1 MGVKQIILSV
11 VMALMVVPN
20 AFGWGQKGHDVVAYV
35 AEQNLSRRVLRRVTK
50 ALDGHSMVYYANW
63 MDNAS
68 HTPEYAHTSTWH
80 YANVDEGYT
89 YQTMPKN
96 ESGDVV
102 RAIEELTQQLKSRK
116 LTPEQESVALRMLIH
131 LVGDLH
137 CPMHAGRKSDYGGNT
152 IEVFYFGRAS
162 KLHSI
167 WDSSLVESAH
177 NWSYSEWQREIDR
190 LPRAQDRRIQRG
202 SVEEWFS
209 ETVEICDG
217 VYKAMPEG
225 AKISYNEVAAS
236 APLIEQQLL
245 KGGLR
250 LAKLLKEIY

>member
-1 MGVKQIILSV
+1 MKRLIFSI
-11 VMALMVVPN
+11 MAALMVVPN

-35 AEQNLSRRVLRRVTK
+35 AEQNLSRKVARKVTK
-50 ALDGHSMVYYANW
+50 ALEGHSLVYYANW

-96 ESGDVV
+96 EKGDVV
-102 RAIEELTQQLKSRK
+102 VAVNDLIAQLKSGE
-116 LTPEQESVALRMLIH
+116 LTAEQENIALRMLIH

-137 CPMHAGRKSDYGGNT
+137 CPMHAGHKLDLGGNLV
-152 IEVFYFGRAS
+152 EVLYFGKPS

-167 WDSSLVESAH
+167 WDSALVESAH
-177 NWSYSEWQREIDR
+177 NWGYTEWQREIDR
-190 LPRAQDRRIQRG
+190 LPRSKDRELQQG
-202 SVEEWFS
+202 SVEEWFT
-209 ETVEICDG
+209 ETVELCHGI
-217 VYKAMPEG
+217 YKDLPEG
-225 AKISYNEVAAS
+225 TKVSYDEVAKY

-250 LAKLLKEIY
+250 LAKILEEIY

>member
-1 MGVKQIILSV
+1 MKRLFFTA
-11 VMALMVVPN
+11 VMALMIVPN

-35 AEQNLSRRVLRRVTK
+35 AEQNISCRVARKVAKVLE
-50 ALDGHSMVYYANW
+50 GHSLVYYANW

-96 ESGDVV
+96 EKGDVV
-102 RAIEELTQQLKSRK
+102 QAVMQLTEQLKK
-116 LTPEQESVALRMLIH
+116 GGMTPQEESVALRMLIH

-137 CPMHAGRKSDYGGNT
+137 CPMHAGHKSDLGGNLV
-152 IEVFYFGRAS
+152 EVLYFGKPQ

-167 WDSSLVESAH
+167 WDSALVESAH
-177 NWSYSEWQREIDR
+177 NWGYTEWQREIDR
-190 LPRAQDRRIQRG
+190 QPRKEDKKLQQG

-209 ETVEICDG
+209 ETVELSKG
-217 VYKAMPEG
+217 VYKDMPEG
-225 AKISYNEVAAS
+225 AKISYDEVAKY

-250 LAKLLKEIY
+250 LARLLEEIY

>member
-1 MGVKQIILSV
+1 MKRLFFTA
-11 VMALMVVPN
+11 VMALMIVHN

-35 AEQNLSRRVLRRVTK
+35 AEQNISCRVARKVAKVLE
-50 ALDGHSMVYYANW
+50 GHSLVYYANW

-96 ESGDVV
+96 EKGDVV
-102 RAIEELTQQLKSRK
+102 QAVIQLTEQLKK
-116 LTPEQESVALRMLIH
+116 GGMTPQEESVALRMLIH

-137 CPMHAGRKSDYGGNT
+137 CPMHAGHKSDLGGNLV
-152 IEVFYFGRAS
+152 EVLYFGKPQ

-167 WDSSLVESAH
+167 WDSALVESAH
-177 NWSYSEWQREIDR
+177 NWGYTEWQREIDR
-190 LPRAQDRRIQRG
+190 QPRKEDKKLQQG

-209 ETVEICDG
+209 ETVELSKG
-217 VYKAMPEG
+217 VYKDMPEG
-225 AKISYNEVAAS
+225 AKISYDEVAKY

-250 LAKLLKEIY
+250 LARLLEEIY

>member
-1 MGVKQIILSV
+1 MKRLFFTA
-11 VMALMVVPN
+11 VMALMIVPN
-20 AFGWGQKGHDVVAYV
+20 ALGWGQKGHDVVAYV
-35 AEQNLSRRVLRRVTK
+35 AEQNISCRVARKVAKVLE
-50 ALDGHSMVYYANW
+50 GHSLVYYANW

-96 ESGDVV
+96 EKGDVV
-102 RAIEELTQQLKSRK
+102 QAVIQLTEQLKK
-116 LTPEQESVALRMLIH
+116 GGMTPQEESVALRMLIH

-137 CPMHAGRKSDYGGNT
+137 CPMHAGHKSDLGGNLV
-152 IEVFYFGRAS
+152 EVLYFGKPQ

-167 WDSSLVESAH
+167 WDSALVESAH
-177 NWSYSEWQREIDR
+177 NWGYTEWQREIDR
-190 LPRAQDRRIQRG
+190 QPRKEDKKLQQG

-209 ETVEICDG
+209 ETVELSKG
-217 VYKAMPEG
+217 VYKDMPEG
-225 AKISYNEVAAS
+225 AKISYDEVAKY

-250 LAKLLKEIY
+250 LARLLEEIY

>member
-1 MGVKQIILSV
+1 MKRLFFTA
-11 VMALMVVPN
+11 VMALMIVPN

-35 AEQNLSRRVLRRVTK
+35 AEQNISCRVARKVAKVLE
-50 ALDGHSMVYYANW
+50 GHSLVYYANW

-96 ESGDVV
+96 ENGDVV
-102 RAIEELTQQLKSRK
+102 QAVMQLTEQLKK
-116 LTPEQESVALRMLIH
+116 GGMTAQEESVALRMLIH

-137 CPMHAGRKSDYGGNT
+137 CPMHAGHKSDLGGNCV
-152 IEVFYFGRAS
+152 EVLYFGKPQ

-167 WDSSLVESAH
+167 WDSALVESAH
-177 NWSYSEWQREIDR
+177 NWGYTEWQREIDR
-190 LPRAQDRRIQRG
+190 QPRKEDKKLQQG

-209 ETVEICDG
+209 ETVELSKG
-217 VYKAMPEG
+217 VYKDMPEG
-225 AKISYNEVAAS
+225 AKISYDEVAKY

-250 LAKLLKEIY
+250 LARLLEEIY

>member
-1 MGVKQIILSV
+1 MKRLILSL
-11 VMALMVVPN
+11 LMVLMIVPN

-35 AEQNLSRRVLRRVTK
+35 AEQNLPRRVLRKVTK
-50 ALDGHSMVYYANW
+50 ALEGHSVVYYANW

-68 HTPEYAHTSTWH
+68 HTPEYSHTSTWH

-102 RAIEELTQQLKSRK
+102 TAIYELVEQLKSRK
-116 LTPEQESVALRMLIH
+116 LSPEQESVALRMLIH

-137 CPMHAGRKSDYGGNT
+137 CPMHAGHKSDYGGNT

-190 LPRAQDRRIQRG
+190 QRRAVDRKMQQG
-202 SVEEWFS
+202 TVEEWFS

-217 VYKAMPEG
+217 VYKAMPAG
-225 AKISYNEVAAS
+225 AKISYDEVAAS
-236 APLIEQQLL
+236 APMIEQQLL

-250 LAKLLKEIY
+250 LAKLLKDIY

>member
-1 MGVKQIILSV
+1 MKRLFFTA
-11 VMALMVVPN
+11 VMALMIVPN

-35 AEQNLSRRVLRRVTK
+35 AEQNISCRVARKVAKVLE
-50 ALDGHSMVYYANW
+50 GHSLVYYANW

-96 ESGDVV
+96 ENGDVV
-102 RAIEELTQQLKSRK
+102 QAVMQLTEQLKK
-116 LTPEQESVALRMLIH
+116 GGMTAQEESVALRMLIH

-137 CPMHAGRKSDYGGNT
+137 CPMHAGHKSDLGGNLV
-152 IEVFYFGRAS
+152 EVLYFGKPQ

-167 WDSSLVESAH
+167 WDSALVESAH
-177 NWSYSEWQREIDR
+177 NWGYTEWQREIDR
-190 LPRAQDRRIQRG
+190 QPRKEDKKLQQG

-209 ETVEICDG
+209 ETVELSKG
-217 VYKAMPEG
+217 VYKDMPEG
-225 AKISYNEVAAS
+225 AKISYDEVAKY

-250 LAKLLKEIY
+250 LARLLEEIY

>member
-1 MGVKQIILSV
+1 MRVKRIILSV

-20 AFGWGQKGHDVVAYV
+20 ALGWGQKGHDVVAYV

-50 ALDGHSMVYYANW
+50 ALDGHSVVYYANW

-89 YQTMPKN
+89 YQTMPRN

-137 CPMHAGRKSDYGGNT
+137 CPMHAGHKSDYGGNT
-152 IEVFYFGRAS
+152 VSVSYFGRAS
-162 KLHSI
+162 KLHTI

-177 NWSYSEWQREIDR
+177 NWSYSEWQFQIDR
-190 LPRAQDRRIQRG
+190 CADAFVQQVQQGTP
-202 SVEEWFS
+202 EE
-209 ETVEICDG
+209 
-217 VYKAMPEG
+217 
-225 AKISYNEVAAS
+225 
-236 APLIEQQLL
+236 
-245 KGGLR
+245 
-250 LAKLLKEIY
+250 

>member
-1 MGVKQIILSV
+1 MKRLFFTA
-11 VMALMVVPN
+11 VMALMIVPN
-20 AFGWGQKGHDVVAYV
+20 ALGWGQKGHDVVAYV
-35 AEQNLSRRVLRRVTK
+35 AEQNISCRVARKVAKVLE
-50 ALDGHSMVYYANW
+50 GHSLVYYANW

-96 ESGDVV
+96 ENGDVV
-102 RAIEELTQQLKSRK
+102 QAVMQLTEQLKK
-116 LTPEQESVALRMLIH
+116 GGMTPQEESVALRMLIH

-137 CPMHAGRKSDYGGNT
+137 CPMHAGHKSDLGGNLV
-152 IEVFYFGRAS
+152 EVLYFGKPQ

-167 WDSSLVESAH
+167 WDSALVESAH
-177 NWSYSEWQREIDR
+177 NWGYTEWQREIDR
-190 LPRAQDRRIQRG
+190 QPRKEDKKLQQG

-209 ETVEICDG
+209 ETVELSKG
-217 VYKAMPEG
+217 VYKDMPEG
-225 AKISYNEVAAS
+225 AKISYDEVAKY

-250 LAKLLKEIY
+250 LARLLEEIY

>member
-1 MGVKQIILSV
+1 MKRLFFTA
-11 VMALMVVPN
+11 VMALMIVPN

-35 AEQNLSRRVLRRVTK
+35 AEQNISCRVARKVAKVLE
-50 ALDGHSMVYYANW
+50 GHSLVYYANW

-96 ESGDVV
+96 EKGDVV
-102 RAIEELTQQLKSRK
+102 QAVMQLTEQLKK
-116 LTPEQESVALRMLIH
+116 GGMTPQEESVALRMLIH

-137 CPMHAGRKSDYGGNT
+137 CPMHAGHKSDLGGNLV
-152 IEVFYFGRAS
+152 EVLYFGKPQ

-167 WDSSLVESAH
+167 WDSALVESAH
-177 NWSYSEWQREIDR
+177 NWGYTEWQREIDR
-190 LPRAQDRRIQRG
+190 QSRKEDKKLQQG

-209 ETVEICDG
+209 ETVELSKG
-217 VYKAMPEG
+217 VYKDMPEG
-225 AKISYNEVAAS
+225 AKISYDEVAKY

-250 LAKLLKEIY
+250 LARLLEEIY

>member
-1 MGVKQIILSV
+1 MKRLFFTA
-11 VMALMVVPN
+11 VMALMIVPN
-20 AFGWGQKGHDVVAYV
+20 ALGWGQKGHDVVAYV
-35 AEQNLSRRVLRRVTK
+35 AEQNISCRVARKVAKVLE
-50 ALDGHSMVYYANW
+50 GHSLVYYANW

-96 ESGDVV
+96 EKGDVV
-102 RAIEELTQQLKSRK
+102 QAVMQLTEQLKK
-116 LTPEQESVALRMLIH
+116 GGMTPQEESVALRMLIH

-137 CPMHAGRKSDYGGNT
+137 CPMHAGHKSDLGGNLV
-152 IEVFYFGRAS
+152 EVLYFGKPQ

-167 WDSSLVESAH
+167 WDSALVESAH
-177 NWSYSEWQREIDR
+177 NWGYTEWQREIDR
-190 LPRAQDRRIQRG
+190 QPRKEDKKLQQG

-209 ETVEICDG
+209 ETVELSKG
-217 VYKAMPEG
+217 VYKDMPEG
-225 AKISYNEVAAS
+225 AKISYDEVAKY

-250 LAKLLKEIY
+250 LARLLEEIY

>member
-1 MGVKQIILSV
+1 MKRLFFTA
-11 VMALMVVPN
+11 VMALMIVPN

-35 AEQNLSRRVLRRVTK
+35 AEQNISCRVARKVAKVLE
-50 ALDGHSMVYYANW
+50 GHSLVYYANW

-96 ESGDVV
+96 ENGDVV
-102 RAIEELTQQLKSRK
+102 QAVIQLTEQLKK
-116 LTPEQESVALRMLIH
+116 GGMTAQEESVALRMLIH

-137 CPMHAGRKSDYGGNT
+137 CPMHAGHKSDLGGNLV
-152 IEVFYFGRAS
+152 EVLYFGKPQ

-167 WDSSLVESAH
+167 WDSALVESAH
-177 NWSYSEWQREIDR
+177 NWGYTEWQREIDR
-190 LPRAQDRRIQRG
+190 QPRKEDKKLQQG

-209 ETVEICDG
+209 ETVELSKG
-217 VYKAMPEG
+217 VYKDMPEG
-225 AKISYNEVAAS
+225 AKISYDEVAKY

-250 LAKLLKEIY
+250 LARLLEEIY

>member
-1 MGVKQIILSV
+1 MKRLFFTA
-11 VMALMVVPN
+11 VMALMIVPN

-35 AEQNLSRRVLRRVTK
+35 AEQNISCRVARKVAKVLE
-50 ALDGHSMVYYANW
+50 GHSLVYYANW

-96 ESGDVV
+96 ENGDVV
-102 RAIEELTQQLKSRK
+102 QAVMQLTEQLKK
-116 LTPEQESVALRMLIH
+116 GGMTPQEESVALRMLIH

-137 CPMHAGRKSDYGGNT
+137 CPMHAGHKSDLGGNLV
-152 IEVFYFGRAS
+152 EVLYFGKPQ

-167 WDSSLVESAH
+167 WDSALVESAH
-177 NWSYSEWQREIDR
+177 NWGYTEWQREIDR
-190 LPRAQDRRIQRG
+190 QPRKEDKKLQQG

-209 ETVEICDG
+209 ETVELSKG
-217 VYKAMPEG
+217 VYKDMPEG
-225 AKISYNEVAAS
+225 AKISYDEVAKY

-250 LAKLLKEIY
+250 LARLLEEIY

>member
-1 MGVKQIILSV
+1 MKRLFFTA
-11 VMALMVVPN
+11 VMALMIVPN

-35 AEQNLSRRVLRRVTK
+35 AEQNISCRVARKVAKVLE
-50 ALDGHSMVYYANW
+50 GHSLVYYANW

-96 ESGDVV
+96 EKGDVV
-102 RAIEELTQQLKSRK
+102 QAVIQLTEQLKK
-116 LTPEQESVALRMLIH
+116 GGMTPQEESVALRMLIH

-137 CPMHAGRKSDYGGNT
+137 CPMHAGHKSDLGGNLV
-152 IEVFYFGRAS
+152 EVLYFGKPQ

-167 WDSSLVESAH
+167 WDSALVESAH
-177 NWSYSEWQREIDR
+177 NWGYTEWQREIDR
-190 LPRAQDRRIQRG
+190 QPRKEDKKLQQG

-209 ETVEICDG
+209 ETVELSKG
-217 VYKAMPEG
+217 VYKDMPEG
-225 AKISYNEVAAS
+225 AKISYDEVAKY

-250 LAKLLKEIY
+250 LARLLEEIY

>member
-1 MGVKQIILSV
+1 MKRLFFTA
-11 VMALMVVPN
+11 VMALMIVPN

-35 AEQNLSRRVLRRVTK
+35 AEQNISCRVARKVAKVLE
-50 ALDGHSMVYYANW
+50 GHSLVYYANW

-96 ESGDVV
+96 EKGDVV
-102 RAIEELTQQLKSRK
+102 QAVMQLTEQLKK
-116 LTPEQESVALRMLIH
+116 GGMTAQEESVALRMLIH

-137 CPMHAGRKSDYGGNT
+137 CPMHAGHKSDLGGNLV
-152 IEVFYFGRAS
+152 EVLYFGKPQ

-167 WDSSLVESAH
+167 WDSALVESAH
-177 NWSYSEWQREIDR
+177 NWGYTEWQREIDR
-190 LPRAQDRRIQRG
+190 QPRKEDKKLQQG

-209 ETVEICDG
+209 ETVELSKG
-217 VYKAMPEG
+217 VYKDMPEG
-225 AKISYNEVAAS
+225 AKISYDEVAKY

-250 LAKLLKEIY
+250 LARLLEEIY

>member
-1 MGVKQIILSV
+1 MKRLFFTA
-11 VMALMVVPN
+11 VMALMIVPN
-20 AFGWGQKGHDVVAYV
+20 ALGWGQKGHDVVAYV
-35 AEQNLSRRVLRRVTK
+35 AEQNISCRVARKVAKVLE
-50 ALDGHSMVYYANW
+50 GHSLVYYANW

-96 ESGDVV
+96 EKGDVV
-102 RAIEELTQQLKSRK
+102 QAVMQLTEQLKK
-116 LTPEQESVALRMLIH
+116 GGMTAQEESVALRMLIH

-137 CPMHAGRKSDYGGNT
+137 CPMHAGHKSDLGGNLV
-152 IEVFYFGRAS
+152 EVLYFGKPQ

-167 WDSSLVESAH
+167 WDSALVESAH
-177 NWSYSEWQREIDR
+177 NWGYTEWQREIDR
-190 LPRAQDRRIQRG
+190 QPRKEDKKLQQG

-209 ETVEICDG
+209 ETVELSKG
-217 VYKAMPEG
+217 VYKDMPEG
-225 AKISYNEVAAS
+225 AKISYDEVAKY

-250 LAKLLKEIY
+250 LARLLEEIY

>member
-1 MGVKQIILSV
+1 MKRLFFTA
-11 VMALMVVPN
+11 VMALMIVPN
-20 AFGWGQKGHDVVAYV
+20 ALGWGQKGHDVVAYV
-35 AEQNLSRRVLRRVTK
+35 AEQNISCRVARKVAKVLE
-50 ALDGHSMVYYANW
+50 GHSLVYYANW

-96 ESGDVV
+96 EKGDVV
-102 RAIEELTQQLKSRK
+102 QAVMQLTEQLKK
-116 LTPEQESVALRMLIH
+116 GGMTAQEESVALRMLIH

-137 CPMHAGRKSDYGGNT
+137 CPMHAGHKSDLGGNLV
-152 IEVFYFGRAS
+152 EVLYFGKPQ

-167 WDSSLVESAH
+167 WDSALVESAH
-177 NWSYSEWQREIDR
+177 NWGYTEWQREIDR
-190 LPRAQDRRIQRG
+190 QPRKEDKKLQQG

-209 ETVEICDG
+209 ETVELSKG
-217 VYKAMPEG
+217 VYKDMPEG
-225 AKISYNEVAAS
+225 AKISYDEVAKS

-250 LAKLLKEIY
+250 LARLLEEIY

>member
-1 MGVKQIILSV
+1 MKKIIFSAL
-11 VMALMVVPN
+11 MALMVVPN

-35 AEQNLSRRVLRRVTK
+35 AEQNLSARVARKVTK
-50 ALDGHSMVYYANW
+50 VLEGHSLVYYANW

-96 ESGDVV
+96 ENGDVV
-102 RAIEELTQQLKSRK
+102 QAVINLTEQLKKGGMTSQ
-116 LTPEQESVALRMLIH
+116 EESVALRMLIH
-131 LVGDLH
+131 LVGDMH
-137 CPMHAGRKSDYGGNT
+137 CPIHAGHKTDLGGNRV
-152 IEVFYFGRAS
+152 EVLYFGKPQ

-167 WDSSLVESAH
+167 WDSALVESAH
-177 NWSYSEWQREIDR
+177 NWGYTEWQREIDR
-190 LPRAQDRRIQRG
+190 QPRKEDKKVQEGTPEQ
-202 SVEEWFS
+202 WFM
-209 ETVEICDG
+209 ETVELCKG
-217 VYKAMPEG
+217 VYKDMPEG
-225 AKISYNEVAAS
+225 AKISYDEVAKY

-250 LAKLLKEIY
+250 LAKLLEYIYK

>member
-1 MGVKQIILSV
+1 
-11 VMALMVVPN
+11 
-20 AFGWGQKGHDVVAYV
+20 
-35 AEQNLSRRVLRRVTK
+35 
-50 ALDGHSMVYYANW
+50 
-63 MDNAS
+63 
-68 HTPEYAHTSTWH
+68 
-80 YANVDEGYT
+80 
-89 YQTMPKN
+89 
-96 ESGDVV
+96 
-102 RAIEELTQQLKSRK
+102 
-116 LTPEQESVALRMLIH
+116 MLIH

-137 CPMHAGRKSDYGGNT
+137 CPMHAGHKSDYGGNT

-190 LPRAQDRRIQRG
+190 QRRALDRKMQRG
-202 SVEEWFS
+202 TVEEWFS

-217 VYKAMPEG
+217 VYKSMPAG

-236 APLIEQQLL
+236 APLIEQHLL

>member
-1 MGVKQIILSV
+1 MKRLIV
-11 VMALMVVPN
+11 VCLALLATCNV
-20 AFGWGQKGHDVVAYV
+20 FGWGQKGHDVVAYIAENHLTPEAAQRV
-35 AEQNLSRRVLRRVTK
+35 AEVLGGRS
-50 ALDGHSMVYYANW
+50 LVYYANW

-96 ESGDVV
+96 ENGDVV
-102 RAIEELTQQLKSRK
+102 QAVMQLTEQLKK
-116 LTPEQESVALRMLIH
+116 GGMTAQEESVALRMLIH

-137 CPMHAGRKSDYGGNT
+137 CPMHAGHKSDLGGNRV
-152 IEVFYFGRAS
+152 EVLYFGKPQ

-167 WDSSLVESAH
+167 WDSALVESAH
-177 NWSYSEWQREIDR
+177 NWGYTEWQREIDR
-190 LPRAQDRRIQRG
+190 QPRKEDKKLQQG

-209 ETVEICDG
+209 ETVELSKG
-217 VYKAMPEG
+217 VYKDMPEG
-225 AKISYNEVAAS
+225 AKISYDEVAKY

-250 LAKLLKEIY
+250 LARLLEDIY